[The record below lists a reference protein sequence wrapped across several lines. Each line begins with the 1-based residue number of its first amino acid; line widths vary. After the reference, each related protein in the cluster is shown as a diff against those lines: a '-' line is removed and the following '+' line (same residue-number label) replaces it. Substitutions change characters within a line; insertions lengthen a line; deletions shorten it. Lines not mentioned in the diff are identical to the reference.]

1 MLSAKADIQSIGAFY
16 DTEFCETASPL
27 STTVAHKQVLYII
40 FYVNVIEFLWL
51 LKEKMI
57 HVTGMTR
64 NSILWISESVCSTI
78 WKPTPFKFC
87 RIFAVK
93 TSVCSRLPYSRLMF
107 LYCHPDWTQ
116 HGSWSAV
123 EINEIALGC
132 NCHKLSEK
140 KEDNCNSLEVTL
152 YQLLSLSISLV
163 CFQFQGTFS
172 EKHLVRNDHY
182 YHLPK
187 ICGI

>member
-1 MLSAKADIQSIGAFY
+1 MIYIYMTDMTPNSIWWISKAIPVELHESPLFLYSVGFI
-16 DTEFCETASPL
+16 FCE
-27 STTVAHKQVLYII
+27 V
-40 FYVNVIEFLWL
+40 
-51 LKEKMI
+51 
-57 HVTGMTR
+57 
-64 NSILWISESVCSTI
+64 
-78 WKPTPFKFC
+78 
-87 RIFAVK
+87 
-93 TSVCSRLPYSRLMF
+93 SVCSRSSHSRLMF

-116 HGSWSAV
+116 HESWSGV

-172 EKHLVRNDHY
+172 GKYLVCNDHY
-182 YHLPK
+182 YHHPK